1 MKYYIVAGEASG
13 DLHAAELM
21 KEIKQADKDAQF
33 RYWGGSNMQRE
44 GGTLVRHYKD
54 TAYMGFITVA
64 MNIKKILANIA
75 YCKRDITEWQP
86 DTLILVDYAGFNLR
100 IAKYISENTNISI
113 QYYIPPKLWAWK
125 EGRINQIKRFVD
137 KVYCILPFEK
147 DYFKQKHN
155 YNVSY
160 VGNPTLNEVE
170 HFKQNEA
177 ISKEEFMQKHYIDDR
192 PIIAIMCGS
201 RKQEIDNNLP
211 IMLRSAGRFRN
222 YQVVIAGAP
231 SIEPNYYNKYTD
243 NSCAKI
249 IFNDTYNLLNNSC
262 MAMVTSGTATLETA
276 IFNVPQV
283 VCYYMSFGW
292 LVNILRK
299 LFLKVEHISLVNL
312 IAGKEVV
319 KELVANKM
327 NDEEL
332 YKETHLII
340 SDNQHRDKILQGY
353 RLMREKLGN
362 DDAAKSAAKEII
374 EYTKSRKAS
383 R

>member
-33 RYWGGSNMQRE
+33 RYWGGNNMQKE

-64 MNIKKILANIA
+64 MNIKKILANID

-100 IAKYISENTNISI
+100 IAKYISENTDIVI

-125 EGRINQIKRFVD
+125 EGRIRQIKGFVE

-155 YNVSY
+155 YTVTY

-170 HFKQNEA
+170 HFKQKEA
-177 ISKEEFMQKHYIDDR
+177 ISKEEFMQKHSLDNR
-192 PIIAIMCGS
+192 PIIAILCGS
-201 RKQEIDNNLP
+201 RRQEIDSNLP
-211 IMLRSAGRFRN
+211 IMLRSACRFKD
-222 YQVVIAGAP
+222 YQVVIAAAP
-231 SIEPNYYNKYTD
+231 SVEQSFYEKHTN

-249 IFNDTYNLLNNSC
+249 VFNDTYNLLDNSSV
-262 MAMVTSGTATLETA
+262 AMVTSGTATLETA

-299 LFLKVEHISLVNL
+299 MFLNVEHISLVNL
-312 IAGKEVV
+312 IAEKEVV

-327 NDEEL
+327 NEKEL
-332 YKETHLII
+332 YRETQLII
-340 SDNQHRDKILQGY
+340 SDQQHKNKIQQGY
-353 RLMREKLGN
+353 SLMRERLGN
-362 DDAAKSAAKEII
+362 NDAAKCAAQEIV
-374 EYTKSRKAS
+374 EHTKSRKANK
-383 R
+383 